1 MVRLAVNA
9 VALLSPFAGVAG
21 YIRNLMTAL
30 AGMAAIRPRYFYGL
44 GWSDRLLEAAPPG
57 IRKGKGLV
65 QRWVPF
71 AWEASRL
78 VQELAFAG
86 AGTKRF
92 DLYHEPTYLLLT
104 ERLPAVVTVHDLSF
118 VHFPETHPA
127 GRVRVLNRRLPRSL
141 EVARAVITD
150 SLAVREEII
159 AHYGVPAEKVHAI
172 PLGVSRR
179 FRPRSAAELV
189 PDLQRLDLT
198 VGNYLLSVGTLEPRK
213 NLVRTV
219 RAYSSL
225 PAELRRRFPLVIVGA
240 VGWHESAI
248 VAELE
253 PLARSGEARVL
264 SYVDEGLLALLYA
277 GARAVLYPSLYEG
290 FGLPIAEAM
299 ASGAPALTSNAGCM
313 RELAEGAAL
322 LVEPTDVA
330 GIAQGMRRLLEDH
343 GEVAR
348 LRSTGLER
356 AERLTWRRC
365 AEDTLRVYRRALGG

>member
-1 MVRLAVNA
+1 
-9 VALLSPFAGVAG
+9 VASYV
-21 YIRNLMTAL
+21 RNLMTAL
-30 AGMAAIRPRYFYGL
+30 TEMGTVSPRYFYGL
-44 GWSDRLLEAAPPG
+44 GWSDRLLDAPPPG

-78 VQELAFAG
+78 VQELTFARVDSG
-86 AGTKRF
+86 GF
-92 DLYHEPTYLLLT
+92 DLYHEPTYLLLN
-104 ERLPAVVTVHDLSF
+104 ERIPAVVTVHDLSF

-141 EVARAVITD
+141 ALARAVITD

-159 AHYGVPAEKVHAI
+159 AHYNLPAEKVHAI
-172 PLGVSRR
+172 PLGVSPR
-179 FRPRSAAELV
+179 FRPRSAVELA
-189 PDLQRLDLT
+189 PALQRLEL
-198 VGNYLLSVGTLEPRK
+198 VAGNYLLSVGTLEPRK

-225 PAELRRRFPLVIVGA
+225 PVDLRRRFPLVIVGA

-248 VAELE
+248 VKELE
-253 PLARSGEARVL
+253 PLAQSGEARVL
-264 SYVDEGLLALLYA
+264 SYVSDDLLPLLYA

-313 RELAEGAAL
+313 RELAEGAAV
-322 LVEPTDVA
+322 LVEPMDVA
-330 GIAQGMRRLLEDH
+330 SIAQAMRRLLEDH
-343 GEVAR
+343 SELAR
-348 LRSTGLER
+348 LRTAGLER
-356 AERLTWRRC
+356 AEQLTWRRC
-365 AEDTLRVYRRALGG
+365 AEETLRVYRQALGG